1 MPIKARNVP
10 LSSPFLVSF
19 FLSLSSLVLVHISI
33 FMVMFIFVAFIC
45 VLPCILTLYSCS
57 VADGCWCVC
66 VGFVFFLNLRQA
78 PSPFLSSVLL
88 VLRYRFDYVCSFS
101 TIERRHS
108 LFTFIFTS
116 YYLYDFQFS

>member
-33 FMVMFIFVAFIC
+33 FMVMLIFVAFIC

-57 VADGCWCVC
+57 VAAGCLCVC
-66 VGFVFFLNLRQA
+66 VGFVFFLISDKPL
-78 PSPFLSSVLL
+78 PLSCPLFYWYSATVVITYVAFVL
-88 VLRYRFDYVCSFS
+88 
-101 TIERRHS
+101 
-108 LFTFIFTS
+108 
-116 YYLYDFQFS
+116 